1 MTVCQTRKEP
11 HMNFWGHYKKVGA
24 KVLSILKEE
33 PKARD
38 SDLYLLARVWE
49 DELGGKNLLHE
60 DIFEVMKCK
69 EITLPESVRRHR
81 QKMQEKY
88 ESVRGKTY
96 KKRHRLEKVV
106 RAEIN
111 QDE

>member
-1 MTVCQTRKEP
+1 VTVCQTRKEP

-49 DELGGKNLLHE
+49 DEMKGKKLMDE
-60 DIFEVMKCK
+60 DILEMMKCG
-69 EITLPESVRRHR
+69 EITLPESIMRQRR
-81 QKMQEKY
+81 KLQEKY

-96 KKRHRLEKVV
+96 VKRHRLEKVV

-111 QDE
+111 EDE